1 MKEKG
6 REGEFGKG
14 RGEIR
19 RGEGKGKLGEGR
31 KRRGRKGEVLK
42 KREGGNWQGE

>member
-19 RGEGKGKLGEGR
+19 RREGKGKLGEGR
-31 KRRGRKGEVLK
+31 KRRGRRGKVLR
-42 KREGGNWQGE
+42 KREGENWQGE